1 LALLFA
7 SFFKK
12 KIKNYFPNSL
22 LIAVLFYNVNRKDAM
37 MHKPILDDR
46 KKELRGLTIHKNGA
60 ISSSKVCVK
69 STHMSFLNECLEI
82 RRH

>member
-1 LALLFA
+1 M
-7 SFFKK
+7 
-12 KIKNYFPNSL
+12 
-22 LIAVLFYNVNRKDAM
+22 KDAM

-46 KKELRGLTIHKNGA
+46 KKEFKGLTIHKNGA

-69 STHMSFLNECLEI
+69 STHMSFLNECLET

>member
-46 KKELRGLTIHKNGA
+46 KKEFRGLTIHKNGA
-60 ISSSKVCVK
+60 ISGSKVCVK
-69 STHMSFLNECLEI
+69 SIHTSSLNEYLKT

>member
-7 SFFKK
+7 NFFKK

-22 LIAVLFYNVNRKDAM
+22 LIAFLFYNVNRKDAM

-46 KKELRGLTIHKNGA
+46 KKEFRGLTIHKNGA

-69 STHMSFLNECLEI
+69 NTRMSSLNEYFET

>member
-46 KKELRGLTIHKNGA
+46 KKEFRGLTIHKNGA

-69 STHMSFLNECLEI
+69 STHMSSLNECLET